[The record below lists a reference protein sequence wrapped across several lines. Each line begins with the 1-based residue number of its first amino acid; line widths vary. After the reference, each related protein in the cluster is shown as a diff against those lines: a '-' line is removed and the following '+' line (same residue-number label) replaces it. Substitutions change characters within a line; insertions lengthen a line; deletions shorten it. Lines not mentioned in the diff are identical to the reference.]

1 MKQHTAEIIAMSPL
15 LREVS
20 ITRTAGGWAVA
31 LFGEGGAVIAPGGP
45 IMETARGGVR
55 TWASLDTA
63 QRWVETLLGDDRD
76 PGVIVTIGW

>member
-1 MKQHTAEIIAMSPL
+1 MKQHTAEILAMSPL

-20 ITRTAGGWAVA
+20 ICRCSEGWNIA
-31 LFGEGGAVIAPGGP
+31 LFGEGGTLIAPGMAM
-45 IMETARGGVR
+45 METARGGVR